1 MVRLVIWPTFATRK
15 PESALMLIHE
25 LTRRGNQLFRWRS
38 FIPLILVP
46 PALVLAYDALERAEA
61 LGWQAMCWAVGVLGV
76 VIRAKTIGHVPPGTS
91 GRNTSEGQVAESL
104 NTRGMYSLVRHPLY
118 LGNYFMWMALVLAT
132 GRLDF
137 ALLVTLAYMMYYL
150 RIAMAEEA
158 FLAEKFGST
167 YSDWA
172 ATVPA
177 FVPKFWGTPRSS
189 WTPAGNSFSL
199 RHVIK
204 REYNG
209 VFAIV
214 FGMFFLEAA
223 RTAGLGSPAWN
234 TTAWQAGLGG
244 SVGLFLFLRFLK
256 KRTRVLHVEGREFN
270 A

>member
-1 MVRLVIWPTFATRK
+1 
-15 PESALMLIHE
+15 MLIQE
-25 LTRRGNQLFRWRS
+25 LSRRGNQFFRWRS
-38 FIPLILVP
+38 FIPLMLVP
-46 PALVLAYDALERAEA
+46 PAIVLAYDAPPCAGDW
-61 LGWQAMCWAVGVLGV
+61 GWRAMCWTVGVLGV
-76 VIRAKTIGHVPPGTS
+76 LVRAKTIGLVPPGTS

-137 ALLVTLAYMMYYL
+137 ALVVTLLYMMYYL

-158 FLAEKFGST
+158 FLADKFGKT
-167 YSDWA
+167 YSEWA

-177 FVPKFWGTPRSS
+177 FVPKFWGNPRSA
-189 WTPAGNSFSL
+189 WTPAGNAFSL

-223 RTAGLGSPAWN
+223 RSAGIGAPAWN
-234 TTAWQAGLGG
+234 SSEWQAGLGG
-244 SVGLFLFLRFLK
+244 SVALFLLLRFLK
-256 KRTRVLHVEGREFN
+256 KRTRILHVEGREFN
-270 A
+270 S

>member
-1 MVRLVIWPTFATRK
+1 
-15 PESALMLIHE
+15 MLIHE
-25 LTRRGNQLFRWRS
+25 LQRRGNQLFRWRS
-38 FIPLILVP
+38 FIPLILVL
-46 PALVLAYDALERAEA
+46 PALVFAYDAPERAGAWE
-61 LGWQAMCWAVGVLGV
+61 WQTMCWAMGVLGV

-137 ALLVTLAYMMYYL
+137 AVVVSLAYMMYYL

-158 FLAEKFGST
+158 FLAGKFGGA
-167 YSDWA
+167 YSEWA
-172 ATVPA
+172 STVPA
-177 FVPKFWGTPRSS
+177 FVPKFWGAPRSA
-189 WTPAGNSFSL
+189 WTPAGNAFSL

-209 VFAIV
+209 VFAVV

-223 RTAGLGSPAWN
+223 RTSGLGSPAWN
-234 TTAWQAGLGG
+234 SLEWQLGLGG
-244 SVGLFLFLRFLK
+244 SVVAFLLLRFLK
-256 KRTRVLHVEGREFN
+256 KRTRLLHVEGREFTS
-270 A
+270 

>member
-1 MVRLVIWPTFATRK
+1 
-15 PESALMLIHE
+15 MLIHE

-46 PALVLAYDALERAEA
+46 PALGLAYDAPARAGDS
-61 LGWQAMCWAVGVLGV
+61 GWQALCWAVGLLGV

-91 GRNTSEGQVAESL
+91 GRNTSEGQVAETL

-158 FLAEKFGST
+158 FLAGKFGAT
-167 YSDWA
+167 YSEWA

-177 FVPKFWGTPRSS
+177 FVPKWWGTPRSA
-189 WTPAGNSFSL
+189 WTPAGNAFSL

-214 FGMFFLEAA
+214 LGMFFLEAT
-223 RTAGLGSPAWN
+223 RTAGLGAPAWN
-234 TTAWQAGLGG
+234 TPAWQAGLGG
-244 SVGLFLFLRFLK
+244 SVALFLFLRFLK
-256 KRTRVLHVEGREFN
+256 KRTRVLHVEGREFSS
-270 A
+270 

>member
-1 MVRLVIWPTFATRK
+1 
-15 PESALMLIHE
+15 MLIQE
-25 LTRRGNQLFRWRS
+25 LERRGNALFRWRS
-38 FIPLILVP
+38 FIPLVLVP
-46 PALVLAYDALERAEA
+46 PALVLAYDAPMWAGEA
-61 LGWQAMCWAVGVLGV
+61 WWRGVCLLTGVLGV

-158 FLAEKFGST
+158 FLAGKFGEK
-167 YSDWA
+167 YQDWA

-189 WTPAGNSFSL
+189 WAPAGNAFSL

-214 FGMFFLEAA
+214 FGLFFLEAV
-223 RTAGLGSPAWN
+223 RTAGMGMPAWN
-234 TTAWQAGLGG
+234 SEVWQAGLGG
-244 SVGLFLFLRFLK
+244 SVALFLFLRFLK
-256 KRTRVLHVEGREFN
+256 KRTQVLHVEGREFST
-270 A
+270 